1 MSLETFDALLGGRKI
16 IAVLRGKD
24 SSQYEGVIEA
34 LIESGVNGIE
44 LTMTTP
50 GTLEAL
56 PALQKRFADDVCIG
70 VGTVVK
76 AEAAREAIDMGAGYI
91 VAPNLNPEVV
101 SVAVDAEIP
110 MLPGVLTP
118 SEVQQALDLGVQ
130 TVKIF
135 PAQTVGAGYL
145 KHLRGPFPGL
155 QAIPSGGVDL
165 DAARAWLNAGAPAVS
180 VGGPLL
186 GDVFST
192 GDLAGL
198 GHTASEFVRAL
209 ETSS

>member
-1 MSLETFDALLGGRKI
+1 MSLETFDTLLGGRKI

-24 SSQYEGVIEA
+24 SSQYEGVIET

-56 PALQKRFADDVCIG
+56 PALQERFADEVCIG

-76 AEAAREAIDMGAGYI
+76 SEAARKAIDMGAEYI
-91 VAPNLNPEVV
+91 VAPNLNPDVV
-101 SVAVDAEIP
+101 SVAVDAAIP

-145 KHLRGPFPGL
+145 KHLRGPFPRL

-198 GHTASEFVRAL
+198 GQTASDFFRAL
-209 ETSS
+209 ETNS

>member
-1 MSLETFDALLGGRKI
+1 MSLATFDTLLGGRKI
-16 IAVLRGKD
+16 IAVLRGRD
-24 SSQYEGVIEA
+24 SSQYEGVIET
-34 LIESGVNGIE
+34 LIDSGVNGIE

-50 GTLEAL
+50 GTLDAL
-56 PALQKRFADDVCIG
+56 PALQKRFADDACIG

-76 AEAAREAIDMGAGYI
+76 EEAARKAIDMGAEYL
-91 VAPNLNPEVV
+91 VAPNLKSDVV
-101 SVAVDAEIP
+101 SVAVDAAVP

-145 KHLRGPFPGL
+145 KHLRGPFPEL

-165 DAARAWLNAGAPAVS
+165 DTARAWLSAGAPAVS

-198 GHTASEFVRAL
+198 GRTASAFVRKL
-209 ETSS
+209 ETDS

>member
-1 MSLETFDALLGGRKI
+1 MSLETFDTLLGGRQI

-24 SSQYEGVIEA
+24 SSQYEGVIET

-56 PALQKRFADDVCIG
+56 PELKERFADTACIG
-70 VGTVVK
+70 VGTVVS
-76 AEAAREAIDMGAGYI
+76 AEDARSAIAQDAQYI
-91 VAPNLNPEVV
+91 VAPNLNAEVV
-101 SVAVDAEIP
+101 SVAIDAEIP
-110 MLPGVLTP
+110 VLPGVLTP
-118 SEVQQALDLGVQ
+118 TEVQRALDLGVR

-135 PAQTVGAGYL
+135 PAQTVGAEYL
-145 KHLRGPFPGL
+145 KHLSGPFPGL
-155 QAIPSGGVDL
+155 QAIPSGGVGL
-165 DAARAWLNAGAPAVS
+165 EAAREWLRAGAPAVS

-192 GDLAGL
+192 GDLSRLAA
-198 GHTASEFVRAL
+198 TASEFVRAL
-209 ETSS
+209 ESDS